1 MLLLGL
7 GSVAA
12 YRPVGIARKTGYR
25 WHAARGGLPLLRLR
39 EDEHGTR
46 YLSLLERRIA
56 TLRGQGLTE
65 RGGRSTAGPGGVH
78 GQPRVAPPRTT
89 APATTGTWRMPAP
102 GRGPGGRDRDGEPS
116 PVTCGLWWKPS
127 WSWTGDRSISP
138 GGYD

>member
-65 RGGRSTAGPGGVH
+65 RGVARRLGRAASTVRRA
-78 GQPRVAPPRTT
+78 RLR
-89 APATTGTWRMPAP
+89 RLR
-102 GRGPGGRDRDGEPS
+102 RGPGACPLPGE
-116 PVTCGLWWKPS
+116 GQADA
-127 WSWTGDRSISP
+127 TGTVSHRR
-138 GGYD
+138 

>member
-65 RGGRSTAGPGGVH
+65 RGGAR
-78 GQPRVAPPRTT
+78 RL
-89 APATTGTWRMPAP
+89 
-102 GRGPGGRDRDGEPS
+102 GRGPGACPLPGE
-116 PVTCGLWWKPS
+116 GQADA
-127 WSWTGDRSISP
+127 TGTVSHRR
-138 GGYD
+138 

>member
-46 YLSLLERRIA
+46 YLSLLERR
-56 TLRGQGLTE
+56 QGLTE
-65 RGGRSTAGPGGVH
+65 RGVARRLGRAASTVSREVH
-78 GQPRVAPPRTT
+78 RRARL
-89 APATTGTWRMPAP
+89 RRLR
-102 GRGPGGRDRDGEPS
+102 RGPGACPLPGE
-116 PVTCGLWWKPS
+116 GQADA
-127 WSWTGDRSISP
+127 TGTVSHRR
-138 GGYD
+138 